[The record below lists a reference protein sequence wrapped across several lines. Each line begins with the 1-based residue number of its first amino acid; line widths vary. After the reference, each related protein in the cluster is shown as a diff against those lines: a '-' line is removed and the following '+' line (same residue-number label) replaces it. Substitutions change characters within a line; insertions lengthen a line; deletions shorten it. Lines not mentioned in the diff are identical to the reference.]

1 MSTHDSNPK
10 KLVWHDLLQ
19 AARVLFLFI
28 AESRAQAWALL
39 LLGMLSAVLGAVVP
53 YAVGSFVDGLI
64 SLSTATPVSWHFPL
78 ALWFSV
84 TSFSA
89 LVDWILGLRA
99 TKLGNH
105 IYSTSA
111 HRWYGYLLGLP
122 ISFHKEQK
130 GGETLNK
137 ISRSSGYASQLVDN
151 ILLNTGPQILSMFIG
166 IGFALYLQPVLAAII
181 TFGMMVYATVSI
193 RAALPLA
200 QLQLANNKAWHE
212 AYGDTYDL
220 LGSIH
225 AVKQSTAEKFAD
237 KKIYDGFVLKAGVA
251 SNASEMIWVKI
262 RFFQRLS
269 VVFTQLAVFIGSVW
283 FVMQG
288 ELSVGAL
295 VALNGY
301 SAMVFGPLA
310 SLAMNWNTIQNGL
323 TSIYEVQGIMSREQ
337 EAYNRPGAVTVQN
350 GAVSFEGVS
359 FAYPDAPDRQILKD
373 VSFTITDGETVAFVG
388 ESGVGKSTVIELIG
402 GYYYPT
408 NGKVLVGDVPTDAV
422 SLSNLRDLIAVVPQE
437 PVLLNDTVLSN
448 IRFGRQSASDEE
460 VIAAAKQAYAHDFID
475 SFPEKYQ
482 QLVGERGVKLSVG
495 QKQRIAIA
503 RAVLRNPRIL
513 ILDEPTSAL
522 DAKTESQITT
532 SLEHLMKGR
541 TTIIIAHRLSTVR
554 KASNIV
560 VFDGGAVVEQGAHQQ
575 LMAKENGV
583 YKKLYEYQI
592 GHHS

>member
-1 MSTHDSNPK
+1 MSAHSNQRK
-10 KLVWHDLLQ
+10 DLSWTDLLK
-19 AARVLFLFI
+19 AARVLLTFI
-28 AESRAQAWALL
+28 TENRAQAWVLL
-39 LLGMLSAVLGAVVP
+39 LLGLTSALLGAVVP
-53 YAVGSFVDGLI
+53 YAVGRFVDGLI
-64 SLSTATPVSWHFPL
+64 SLGSETPVSWYVPL
-78 ALWFSV
+78 SLWFLV
-84 TSFSA
+84 TLCSA
-89 LVDWILGLRA
+89 LIDWVLGLRA

-105 IYSTSA
+105 VYATSA
-111 HRWYGYLLGLP
+111 HRWYSYLLGLP

-151 ILLNTGPQILSMFIG
+151 ILLNIGPQILSMVIG
-166 IGFALYLQPVLAAII
+166 ICFALFLQPILAGVII
-181 TFGMMVYATVSI
+181 FGMVVYATVSI

-225 AVKQSTAEKFAD
+225 AVKQATAEGFAER
-237 KKIYDGFVLKAGVA
+237 KMYEGFVVKASVA
-251 SNASEMIWVKI
+251 SNTSEMIWVKI

-269 VVFTQLAVFIGSVW
+269 VVFTQLAVFAGSVW
-283 FVMQG
+283 FVTSG
-288 ELSVGAL
+288 DLSVGSL

-323 TSIYEVQGIMSREQ
+323 TNIYEVQGILSRDQ
-337 EAYNRPGAVTVQN
+337 EVYERAGAPTAQGGAVV
-350 GAVSFEGVS
+350 FDHVS
-359 FAYPDAPDRQILKD
+359 FAYPDAPERTVLRD
-373 VSFTITDGETVAFVG
+373 VSFSIHDGETVAFVG
-388 ESGVGKSTVIELIG
+388 ESGVGKSTAIELMG
-402 GYYYPT
+402 GYYFPMS
-408 NGKVLVGDVPTDAV
+408 GHVRVGNVSTSDV
-422 SLSNLRDLIAVVPQE
+422 SLRQLREMIAVVPQE
-437 PVLLNDTVLSN
+437 PVLFNDTVLNN
-448 IRFGRQSASDEE
+448 IRFGRRSASDEE
-460 VIAAAKQAYAHDFID
+460 VVAAAQQAFAHDFID
-475 SFPEKYQ
+475 SFPEKYE

-503 RAVLRNPRIL
+503 RAILRNPKIL

-522 DAKTESQITT
+522 DAKTESQITA
-532 SLEHLMKGR
+532 SLEQLMQGR

-560 VFDGGAVVEQGAHQQ
+560 VFEEGTVAEQGTHQELIQ
-575 LMAKENGV
+575 KNDGV

-592 GHHS
+592 GLHS

>member
-323 TSIYEVQGIMSREQ
+323 TSIYEVQGIMSRAQ
-337 EAYNRPGAVTVQN
+337 EAYDRPGAVTVQN
-350 GAVSFEGVS
+350 GAVSFERVS

-408 NGKVLVGDVPTDAV
+408 SGKVLVGDVPTDAV

-460 VIAAAKQAYAHDFID
+460 VIDAAKQAYAHDFID

-554 KASNIV
+554 KASNII
-560 VFDGGAVVEQGAHQQ
+560 VFDGGAVVEQGGAPTAHGERRRS
-575 LMAKENGV
+575 L
-583 YKKLYEYQI
+583 
-592 GHHS
+592 